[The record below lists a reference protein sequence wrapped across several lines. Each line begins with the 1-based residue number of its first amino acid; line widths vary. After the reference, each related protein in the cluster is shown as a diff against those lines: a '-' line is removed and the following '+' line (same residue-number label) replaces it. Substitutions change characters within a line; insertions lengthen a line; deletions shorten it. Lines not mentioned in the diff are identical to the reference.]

1 MIKTE
6 IHRDL
11 SLVSEFKCV
20 SNQVKEYLFESLLV
34 RIYHYRHSPVYVE
47 DHLKPLLFNLK
58 LHDVCYLIARTP
70 QVEHVFLYLKL
81 VVLKSGN
88 VKGVFDYA
96 L

>member
-1 MIKTE
+1 MNREAAKQQKIEDST
-6 IHRDL
+6 
-11 SLVSEFKCV
+11 SLLCCFA
-20 SNQVKEYLFESLLV
+20 VKEYLFESLLV

-47 DHLKPLLFNLK
+47 YHLKPLLFNLK